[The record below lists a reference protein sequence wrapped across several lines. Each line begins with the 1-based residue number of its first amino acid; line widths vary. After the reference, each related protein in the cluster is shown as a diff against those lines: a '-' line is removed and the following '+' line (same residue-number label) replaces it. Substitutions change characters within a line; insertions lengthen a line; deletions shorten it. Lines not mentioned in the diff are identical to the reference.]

1 MFSLVFDWNFSY
13 CQVDPSGRWG
23 LPSRSIIQVK
33 NQDCPATILQSRKGI
48 PCNFLRYHLRLAVKI
63 NRNPS
68 PNPWVSQTHHVH
80 PTPRLRSRSSP
91 KGNKILVSL
100 CIKTCNFHVSHVDH
114 NTKYDL
120 LLWLMC
126 KSEKHRIVYSDS
138 KEKHIVSYSQNSVFQ
153 NVVNQFPSKTN
164 DQPFQISSANWQ
176 TFCAYSVPTPSSW
189 CNQIHR
195 HPNW

>member
-1 MFSLVFDWNFSY
+1 MRVAKSIHH
-13 CQVDPSGRWG
+13 PSEKSG
-23 LPSRSIIQVK
+23 LPSTASRENIP
-33 NQDCPATILQSRKGI
+33 QDQSRATCLKQQSLQNTQTKKETQWNTSKI
-48 PCNFLRYHLRLAVKI
+48 QI
-63 NRNPS
+63 NRNPSPNPS

-100 CIKTCNFHVSHVDH
+100 CIKTCNYHVSHVDH
-114 NTKYDL
+114 NTKYVI